1 MIRYATRDDLAAILE
16 IYNDAI
22 LHTTAIYDYKPH
34 SINDR
39 IVWYDK
45 KIAEG
50 LPVLVFEENSVV
62 TGFATFG
69 AFRAWPAYKYT
80 IEHSVYVHPNYQG
93 KKIGSALLCELTK
106 IANEKGYATMVAGID
121 ASNAGSIIMH
131 KKLGFTECGTI
142 SSAGYKFGR
151 WLDLVFYQYSL
162 KGPEKPTE
170 D

>member
-45 KIAEG
+45 KMAEG

-93 KKIGSALLCELTK
+93 KKIGSALLCELIK

-142 SSAGYKFGR
+142 SRAGYKFGR